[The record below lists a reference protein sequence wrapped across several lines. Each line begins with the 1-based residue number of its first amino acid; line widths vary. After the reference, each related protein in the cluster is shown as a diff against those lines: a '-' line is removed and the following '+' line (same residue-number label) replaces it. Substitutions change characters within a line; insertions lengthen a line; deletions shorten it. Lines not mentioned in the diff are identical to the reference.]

1 MQMKHYFHWSMCIY
15 IGLGL
20 YDAQTFKQIIMNFSI
35 SISQTNANGQTT
47 FNANAKK
54 VTGVDVKDVSRQIAD
69 FSKDT
74 IETFDKLADMGVK
87 GLSKSRIKNS
97 QSVEITLTAKESVTF
112 SISNFGKVLRDNKR
126 KDVQT
131 IIEVIAVHTD
141 KWANIWE

>member
-1 MQMKHYFHWSMCIY
+1 
-15 IGLGL
+15 
-20 YDAQTFKQIIMNFSI
+20 MNFSI

>member
-1 MQMKHYFHWSMCIY
+1 MLKH
-15 IGLGL
+15 L
-20 YDAQTFKQIIMNFSI
+20 KQFIMDFSI

>member
-1 MQMKHYFHWSMCIY
+1 MLKH
-15 IGLGL
+15 L
-20 YDAQTFKQIIMNFSI
+20 KQFIMNFSI